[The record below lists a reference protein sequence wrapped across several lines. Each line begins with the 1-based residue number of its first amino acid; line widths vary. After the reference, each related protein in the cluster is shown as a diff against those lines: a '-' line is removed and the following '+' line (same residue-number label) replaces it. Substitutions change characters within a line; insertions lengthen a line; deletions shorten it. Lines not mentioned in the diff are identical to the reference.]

1 MKQNCRKQRRKS
13 FRFIETSTSENENSK
28 IYDHLPSVWCVC
40 VCVYGMGEWAA
51 HAFPVRVKNIH
62 SLND

>member
-1 MKQNCRKQRRKS
+1 MKIQKFMTTCRVC
-13 FRFIETSTSENENSK
+13 
-28 IYDHLPSVWCVC
+28 DVCVC
-40 VCVYGMGEWAA
+40 VCGMGEWAA